1 MTTGTILMNVDL
13 AVGTSAVVAL
23 AMLAVPNADRLRAF
37 RRLLTRRSMRRGREQ
52 RLVAGGLSRS

>member
-37 RRLLTRRSMRRGREQ
+37 RRLLTRRSVRRGREQ

>member
-13 AVGTSAVVAL
+13 AVRTSAVVAL

-37 RRLLTRRSMRRGREQ
+37 RRLFTRRSVRRAREQ

>member
-23 AMLAVPNADRLRAF
+23 AMVAVPNADRLRAF
-37 RRLLTRRSMRRGREQ
+37 RRLLTRRSVRRGREQ

>member
-13 AVGTSAVVAL
+13 AVGTTAVVAL

-37 RRLLTRRSMRRGREQ
+37 RRLLTRRPVRRGREQ
-52 RLVAGGLSRS
+52 PLVPGGLNRS

>member
-13 AVGTSAVVAL
+13 AVGTTAVVAL

-37 RRLLTRRSMRRGREQ
+37 RRLLTRRPVRRGREQ
-52 RLVAGGLSRS
+52 PLVAGGLNRS